1 MAYKNPFASVPRG
14 RYSSFKAS
22 GLGDRL
28 RKQSAQRDAE
38 RVAQALT
45 LKYEQAEQKRA
56 ANVGNPNILERIGEG
71 IDEAPIIGG
80 LKQGGGTF
88 LGGALDVLS
97 RPASAVSG
105 GVIGAMDAADEGRG
119 VGEGLVSGIRTGLF
133 GTEEERLDLNFATAL
148 EKAGVENPIAR
159 NVAGFALDVVTDPL
173 NLLALGP
180 ATRALRAGTRALG
193 RQSLRI
199 PGMVN
204 IADSFSP
211 VIGDIPISQI
221 RRTIKRLGGTD
232 ADVDEFAQKARQ
244 LRNLSRGQAWEQA
257 VQEVTTSFGRLNASD
272 EEIRNAGRTLIEY
285 AHPKATGRVERD
297 PVTGI
302 WSTEME
308 RATWDEAMEAV
319 AEGGE
324 REVIRQFKHWFNY
337 DPVNK
342 EYGTIANLVKDALD
356 GNMIAGPYIRTLWK
370 TDKRNL
376 GKVGVNTATPDFAK
390 AQTVSRQNI
399 LQELQKPDSQII
411 DDIYVVAAHDIA
423 QKRLLG
429 AQHELLKQV
438 QKWKQVD
445 GEDVFRVMDASQAAE
460 IGYKKWQPPRF
471 LWTEDLDKLDE
482 IDAGQWPKSKGIIE
496 DRLKKGDIYGPEE
509 VVRALDTMQNPRKV
523 AGLTRMVDTFHS
535 LWKPSV
541 TTFTLAGIPVFPAFY
556 VRNAV
561 GLLFNNGLMD
571 SSMLANPKPYFDA
584 MKDAKSIMLPTK
596 RGAGGVGDD
605 FVVNLSQEAQQKLA
619 QQGRNIT
626 GTLVEGQL
634 RMKRED
640 AMRLIEEMGGINT
653 GGWFGVGQQ
662 QVVPEGRV
670 ARLRQKVFGEEIVTE
685 ETQRKMNTM
694 ELMKQQLD
702 DYGEQLA
709 RREGPLSLGLGIDPK
724 ATILHPFK
732 AGRTYNEAMDNVAK
746 LAHIRVR
753 IGKYGDTLEEAVE
766 SARKYLFDYT
776 DVSPTVENLSKI
788 IPFFRWSRFN
798 VPLQFENLL
807 TKPYK
812 ASKVQLMQNSI
823 GGAAEDINQVDESVT
838 AEAVTLPDWIAERL
852 HIVMGRNDDGSLA
865 VVSGFGLPIEDLNKM
880 FALNKSNTMQNWLAE
895 MSPVLRAPLELASNH
910 SFFTGEDLTDR
921 SLSNYYA
928 RAWQWT
934 DKVPGLRDWLGIR
947 KDEKN
952 GRTYYR
958 SDKPLNNY
966 ILASMVGR
974 LGLTV
979 DKGLKVFSEPRNLGE
994 GIGLMTG
1001 FKYYP
1006 TVWPQ
1011 RPDSGDWDQ
1020 RLEQRLA
1027 TNPELA
1033 PLYDAYRQIPLY
1045 TNLAAD
1051 PEANREASELAS
1063 SAITSINRLRNSL
1076 AIDHPEADKDKLW
1089 QVAAEF
1095 YGERVNAKGAALAIL
1110 IKKGGIKQSGRKIR
1124 AAFKAQNPDLARL
1137 LSPVSTDFADGLST
1151 YALSILEGEDPA

>member
-1 MAYKNPFASVPRG
+1 MAYRNPFASVPRG
-14 RYSSFKAS
+14 RYNSFKS
-22 GLGDRL
+22 SRLSDRL
-28 RKQSAQRDAE
+28 RKRSAQRDAE

-71 IDEAPIIGG
+71 IDEFPIIGA
-80 LKQGGGTF
+80 LKQGGGSF

-105 GVIGAMDAADEGRG
+105 GVIGAMDAADEGRD
-119 VGEGLVSGIRTGLF
+119 VGEGLASGIRTGLF
-133 GTEEERLDLNFATAL
+133 GTEEERVDLNFATAL

-159 NVAGFALDVVTDPL
+159 NVVGFALDVVTDPL

-180 ATRALRAGTRALG
+180 ATRALRSGTRALG

-257 VQEVTTSFGRLNASD
+257 VQEVTTAFGRLNASD

-302 WSTEME
+302 WRPEME

-356 GNMIAGPYIRTLWK
+356 GNMVTGPYIRTLWK

-438 QKWKQVD
+438 QKWKVD
-445 GEDVFRVMDASQAAE
+445 GEDVFRVMDASKAAE

-471 LWTEDLDKLDE
+471 LWTEELDKLDE

-535 LWKPSV
+535 LWKPFQ
-541 TTFTLAGIPVFPAFY
+541 TTFTLGGLPVFPAFY
-556 VRNAV
+556 VRNAI
-561 GLLFNNGLMD
+561 GLVFNNGLMD
-571 SSMLANPKPYFDA
+571 ASMLTNPKPYLDA
-584 MKDAKSIMLPTK
+584 MKDVKSVMLPSK
-596 RGAGGVGDD
+596 RAAAGAGDD

-619 QQGRNIT
+619 QQGRDIT
-626 GTLVEGQL
+626 GTLADGQL

-702 DYGEQLA
+702 DYGKQLA
-709 RREGPLSLGLGIDPK
+709 RREGPLGLGLGVDWQN
-724 ATILHPFK
+724 ILHPFK

-753 IGKYGDTLEEAVE
+753 IGKHGDTLEEAVE

-776 DVSPTVENLSKI
+776 DVSPTVENLSKL

-798 VPLQFENLL
+798 VPLQLENLL
-807 TKPYK
+807 AQPYK
-812 ASKVQLMQNSI
+812 ASKVGLIKNAI
-823 GGAAEDINQVDESVT
+823 GGAAADINQVDESLT
-838 AEAVTLPDWIAERL
+838 AEAVTLPDWVVERL
-852 HIVMGRNDDGSLA
+852 HIVTGRNDDGSLA

-880 FALNKSNTMQNWLAE
+880 FSLNKSNTIQNWAAE
-895 MSPVLRAPLELASNH
+895 MTPVLRVPLELASNN

-921 SLSNYYA
+921 SLGNYYA

-966 ILASMVGR
+966 IFASIVGR
-974 LGLTV
+974 LGVSV
-979 DKGLKVFSEPRNLGE
+979 DKGMKVFGEPRQLGE
-994 GIGLMTG
+994 GINLLTG
-1001 FKYYP
+1001 FKYHP
-1006 TVWPQ
+1006 TAWPQ
-1011 RPDSGDWDQ
+1011 RPESGDWDQ

-1063 SAITSINRLRNSL
+1063 KAITSINRLRNSL
-1076 AIDHPEADKDKLW
+1076 AIEHPEADKDKLW
-1089 QVAAEF
+1089 QVAAGY